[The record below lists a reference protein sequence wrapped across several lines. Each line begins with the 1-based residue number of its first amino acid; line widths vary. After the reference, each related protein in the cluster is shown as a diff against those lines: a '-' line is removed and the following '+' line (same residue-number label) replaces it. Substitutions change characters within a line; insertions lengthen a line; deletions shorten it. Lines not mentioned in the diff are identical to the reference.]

1 MALDVKVKIDLTKPA
16 GKLGFGIPL
25 ILESG
30 VETAIEYA
38 ECSSLADVETAGFGT
53 DSNVYGAASLIFM
66 QDDAPKTI
74 AVCATEGTTAEWLA
88 KSSNTD
94 KSWRQLVTIG
104 ESSITRKDI
113 SAAIETLPGKMF
125 FYTSSI
131 DNITNIK
138 PEDIAYDRTV
148 VLMASM
154 AMNDMKGYEAAALVG
169 ATAGKAPG
177 SITYKNQILKGVSPI
192 YLASTALETLH
203 SKNCMTVIAKA
214 GDNVTSEGK
223 ALSGEYIDII
233 DSKDYIIQQLE
244 YKTQKALN
252 TYDKIPY
259 DNQGIAIL
267 EAIAVDVLNECYNNG
282 MIATNEKGK
291 PAYSVNYGLR
301 EETSEGD
308 RAARKYIEGKF
319 SFALSGAI
327 HEVEIT
333 GEITV

>member
-30 VETAIEYA
+30 VETAIDYV
-38 ECSSLADVETAGFGT
+38 ECNSLADVETAGFGAGT
-53 DSNVYGAASLIFM
+53 NVYEAASLIFM

-74 AVCATEGTTAEWLA
+74 AVCATEGTAVEWLA
-88 KSSNTD
+88 KAANTD
-94 KSWRQLVTIG
+94 KSWRQLITIG
-104 ESSITRKDI
+104 EDSITRRSI
-113 SAAIETLPGKMF
+113 STAIETLPGKMF
-125 FYTSSI
+125 FYSSSL
-131 DNITNIK
+131 DNVINVK
-138 PEDIAYDRTV
+138 DEDKAYNRTV
-148 VLMASM
+148 IFMGATMTDGS
-154 AMNDMKGYEAAALVG
+154 KGYEVAALVG
-169 ATAGKAPG
+169 ATAGKTPG
-177 SITYKNQILKGVSPI
+177 SITYKNQTLKGVAPMH
-192 YLASTALETLH
+192 LQSTGLDSLH
-203 SKNCMTVIAKA
+203 SKNCIALIAKA
-214 GDNVTSEGK
+214 GDSVTSEGK

-267 EAIAVDVLNECYNNG
+267 EAIAVDVLNDCYNNG
-282 MIATNEKGK
+282 MIATNENGK
-291 PAYSVNYGLR
+291 PAYTVNYGLR